1 LSTNFFAIVNFG
13 TTACPETLCPLAEPL
28 PPDSTGAAGAESTGI
43 TTKPTVY
50 LLEEE
55 GGMRK
60 QKSHQ
65 EKAKNQ
71 KGT

>member
-1 LSTNFFAIVNFG
+1 MSTNFFALVNFG
-13 TTACPETLCPLAEPL
+13 TAACPEALYPLAEPL
-28 PPDSTGAAGAESTGI
+28 PPDSAGAAGAESTGL

-60 QKSHQ
+60 QKNHQ

-71 KGT
+71 KVT